1 MRVARRGASPRQI
14 GADPTALAAVKTG
27 TAADLRAL
35 ARTYAREDGIASVQ
49 ITGSGDARVRV
60 GSPNPLAAQSVD
72 VLDPSG
78 SALGTLTVATTNAR
92 TYLDQVEADDG
103 RAGGALRP
111 RGPARGRCGRRGE
124 RRSRGWRGG
133 GPRARRRS
141 AADRGDRPARHRAG
155 AGCACSLPAA
165 DQGFFGSRPKVA
177 IALLAFFG
185 VALLAVLF
193 TLRSLQGY
201 VRQMLGAAKRIG
213 DGDFTQEVPV
223 SGGDEMAGLASE
235 FNKMSGRLS
244 DQMDQLRRQRL
255 EIDKSVR
262 RIGDAF
268 ASGLDRQ
275 ALLAIL
281 AETAVG
287 TCEADYGLVALSGH
301 VGAEAEAGTPTD
313 RVQEAALAA
322 EHAALREVG
331 PVEIEREGAFAFASS
346 LGRIGQTGAPVGAM
360 TIARTGRPFANQ
372 EREVFL
378 YLVGQA
384 AASVENVALHELVSQ
399 QAVTDDLT
407 GLANKRAFRE
417 LIGREAARATRF
429 GHDLSLV
436 ILDIDDFK
444 LVNDTYGHLQGDEV
458 LQAVAGVVA
467 EESRG
472 IDLPARYG
480 GEEFVVALPETDSDG
495 ALEVAERIRARI
507 ELTAVRLIEGHD
519 AISVTAS
526 IGVSTAPPGGAGG
539 VEALIS
545 AADEALYEA
554 KRRGK
559 NRVIVAAPG
568 GAPVAASQPAA
579 GDQFGEGT

>member
-1 MRVARRGASPRQI
+1 
-14 GADPTALAAVKTG
+14 
-27 TAADLRAL
+27 
-35 ARTYAREDGIASVQ
+35 
-49 ITGSGDARVRV
+49 
-60 GSPNPLAAQSVD
+60 
-72 VLDPSG
+72 
-78 SALGTLTVATTNAR
+78 
-92 TYLDQVEADDG
+92 
-103 RAGGALRP
+103 
-111 RGPARGRCGRRGE
+111 
-124 RRSRGWRGG
+124 
-133 GPRARRRS
+133 
-141 AADRGDRPARHRAG
+141 
-155 AGCACSLPAA
+155 
-165 DQGFFGSRPKVA
+165 
-177 IALLAFFG
+177 
-185 VALLAVLF
+185 
-193 TLRSLQGY
+193 
-201 VRQMLGAAKRIG
+201 
-213 DGDFTQEVPV
+213 
-223 SGGDEMAGLASE
+223 
-235 FNKMSGRLS
+235 
-244 DQMDQLRRQRL
+244 
-255 EIDKSVR
+255 
-262 RIGDAF
+262 
-268 ASGLDRQ
+268 
-275 ALLAIL
+275 
-281 AETAVG
+281 
-287 TCEADYGLVALSGH
+287 
-301 VGAEAEAGTPTD
+301 
-313 RVQEAALAA
+313 
-322 EHAALREVG
+322 
-331 PVEIEREGAFAFASS
+331 
-346 LGRIGQTGAPVGAM
+346 M

-417 LIGREAARATRF
+417 LIGRETARATRF

-444 LVNDTYGHLQGDEV
+444 LVNDTFGHLQGDEV
-458 LQAVAGVVA
+458 LQAVAGAVA

-480 GEEFVVALPETDSDG
+480 GEEFVVALPETDSHG

-526 IGVSTAPPGGAGG
+526 IGVSTAPPGDAGG

-579 GDQFGEGT
+579 GDQFGKGTSSANGERRLSRAVQRIGQRL

>member
-1 MRVARRGASPRQI
+1 MPRHVEAS
-14 GADPTALAAVKTG
+14 AVPEG
-27 TAADLRAL
+27 GEAADLERGGDQL
-35 ARTYAREDGIASVQ
+35 RIAA
-49 ITGSGDARVRV
+49 TDPLGTERVRV
-60 GSPNPLAAQSVD
+60 AMFAA
-72 VLDPSG
+72 
-78 SALGTLTVATTNAR
+78 
-92 TYLDQVEADDG
+92 
-103 RAGGALRP
+103 
-111 RGPARGRCGRRGE
+111 
-124 RRSRGWRGG
+124 
-133 GPRARRRS
+133 
-141 AADRGDRPARHRAG
+141 
-155 AGCACSLPAA
+155 AA

-201 VRQMLGAAKRIG
+201 VREMLGAAKRIG

-301 VGAEAEAGTPTD
+301 VGAEAEAGIPTD

-545 AADEALYEA
+545 VADEALYEA

-559 NRVIVAAPG
+559 NRVVVAAPG